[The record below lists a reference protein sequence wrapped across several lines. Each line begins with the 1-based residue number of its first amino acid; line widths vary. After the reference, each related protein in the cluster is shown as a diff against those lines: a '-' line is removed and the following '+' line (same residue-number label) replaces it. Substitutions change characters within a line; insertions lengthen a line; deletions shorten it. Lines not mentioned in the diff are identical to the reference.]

1 MRLMTNRAAGLRL
14 YAPAPVK
21 EAARNERISGPMSA
35 PLDAIAQHAQSFGDR
50 TAVIVDASGGARE
63 STTTFDELNRIVNRL
78 AHGLLAA
85 GAAPGER
92 LVWCG
97 PNSLEVLVTIHAA
110 RKLNLVAVPLS
121 YRFNAEEMAYVIDN
135 SDATTV
141 VVDAEQAA
149 LAAQARA
156 RAPKLQRVIVFGGD
170 APEGCVAWDDVTAG
184 QPDTEP
190 GIEPGSEAGSAM
202 IYTSGTTG
210 KPKGALRTRTD
221 RQVVFAL
228 LGELNML
235 HPDAVHLTTGP
246 LYHSGPLAF
255 ASLSHTLGAPIVV
268 LRKFDA
274 SRWID
279 LVKTHRVTNT
289 FSAPT
294 QLKRIVSL
302 PDDRIAEADM
312 SSMVTLI
319 ANAAP
324 VPYALKQEIIDKLG
338 DGFLYEVYGST
349 ELGVDTV
356 LKPEDQL
363 RKPGSCGRPYG
374 GIEMKIVK
382 DDGTDAGPGEPGELF
397 VRTGLVMDGYHRTD
411 EKLTELSGSEAASDW
426 KSVGDVAYV
435 DDEGYVY
442 ICDRKKDMI
451 ISGGVNIY
459 PAEIEAV
466 LHAHPQVLDA
476 AVFGIPDDEW
486 GERVHA
492 IVQAKPG
499 ETIDLDELRAF
510 AEPRLASYKRPREYE
525 LRAELPR
532 TDAGKLLKRVLR
544 DEYWQGRSSAV

>member
-1 MRLMTNRAAGLRL
+1 MN
-14 YAPAPVK
+14 
-21 EAARNERISGPMSA
+21 A
-35 PLDAIAQHAQSFGDR
+35 PLDAIAQHAQSNADGI
-50 TAVIVDASGGARE
+50 AVVVDGSGGGRP
-63 STTTFDELNRIVNRL
+63 STTTWAELNGLVNRL

-85 GAAPGER
+85 GARPGER

-97 PNSLEVLVTIHAA
+97 PNALEVLAAIHAA

-135 SDATTV
+135 SEATTV
-141 VVDAEQAA
+141 VVDAEQAPLVA
-149 LAAQARA
+149 TVCDQL
-156 RAPKLQRVIVFGGD
+156 PKLQRVVVFGGH
-170 APEGCVAWDDVTAG
+170 APAGFLAWDDVVAG
-184 QPDTEP
+184 QPAGEP
-190 GIEPGSEAGSAM
+190 EVAPGSEAGAAM

-221 RQVVFAL
+221 RQIVFAL
-228 LGELNML
+228 LGELNLL
-235 HPDAVHLTTGP
+235 HADAVHLTTGP

-255 ASLSHTLGAPIVV
+255 ASLSHTLGAPVVV
-268 LRKFDA
+268 LRKFDVA
-274 SRWID
+274 RWID
-279 LVKTHRVTNT
+279 LVKQHRVTNT

-302 PDDRIAEADM
+302 PDDDLARADM

-324 VPYALKQEIIDKLG
+324 VPYALKQEVVAKLG

-363 RKPGSCGRPYG
+363 RKPGSCGKPYG
-374 GIEMKIVK
+374 GIEMKVVK
-382 DDGTDAGPGEPGELF
+382 DDGTPAATGEPGELF
-397 VRTGLVMDGYHRTD
+397 VHTGLVMDGYYHS
-411 EKLTELSGSEAASDW
+411 EEQLTELSADDDW
-426 KSVGDVAYV
+426 KSVGDVAYI
-435 DDEGYVY
+435 DEEGYVY

-466 LHAHPQVLDA
+466 LYAHPQVLDA

-499 ETIDLDELRAF
+499 EIIDLDELRAF
-510 AEPRLASYKRPREYE
+510 VDPRLANYKRPRDYE
-525 LRAELPR
+525 LRDELPR
-532 TDAGKLLKRVLR
+532 TDSGKLLKRVLR